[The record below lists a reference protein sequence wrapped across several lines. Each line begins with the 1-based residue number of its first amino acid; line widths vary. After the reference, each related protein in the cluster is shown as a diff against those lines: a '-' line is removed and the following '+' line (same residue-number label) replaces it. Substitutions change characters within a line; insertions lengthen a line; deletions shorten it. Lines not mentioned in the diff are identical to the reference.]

1 MNRVEL
7 IQGVFKRTSFK
18 NYLEIGALSGNTF
31 LRIKAK
37 YKTAVD
43 PSFKIPFEKKVK
55 WLIKEPKNFNNKYFK
70 EESDSFFTNRKTYL
84 KKVGSLGV
92 VLVDGLHTFRASLN
106 DVLNSLKY
114 LDKNGIII
122 MHDCYPSNEAAA
134 LPTKLFPTEQEQKS
148 AKGWTGEWCGDVWKT
163 IPYLL
168 ENLQGLLDVHVLNC
182 DHGLGIIRIKNKID
196 EKDLVISES
205 QFSKINKLTYK
216 DFEQNTEALLNLKPA
231 DYAETILSEI
241 SAGNINK

>member
-1 MNRVEL
+1 MNRVTL
-7 IQGVFKRTSFK
+7 IQNIFQRADFP

-31 LRIKAK
+31 LQIKAK

-43 PSFKIPFEKKVK
+43 PNFNIPFEKKVK
-55 WLIKEPKNFNNKYFK
+55 WLIKEPRNFNNKYFE
-70 EESDSFFTNRKTYL
+70 EESDSFFAKRKMYL
-84 KKVGSLGV
+84 EKIGSLGV

-114 LDKNGIII
+114 LDKNGVIV

-168 ENLQGLLDVHVLNC
+168 ENLHNLLEVCVLNC
-182 DHGLGIIRIKNKID
+182 DHGLGIVRIKNKIK
-196 EKDLVISES
+196 EEDLVIIES
-205 QFSKINKLTYK
+205 QFSKINQLTYK
-216 DFEQNTEALLNLKPA
+216 DFEKNTESLLNLKPA
-231 DYAETILSEI
+231 DYAETILSKI
-241 SAGNINK
+241 SAGR